1 MAPLNPRFSNA
12 QRLASRSI
20 CPSAHLTTCL
30 ASRPTTLPARAGQP
44 LSYKLELH
52 PQWEGGFSP
61 PPPLISLGP
70 LLGPGSACTVCLL
83 YINGNIYFMRNV
95 MRFYYWRGL
104 NLWMFPGT

>member
-12 QRLASRSI
+12 QHLASRSI
-20 CPSAHLTTCL
+20 CPSARLTTCL
-30 ASRPTTLPARAGQP
+30 AGQPAILPARAGRP

-52 PQWEGGFSP
+52 PRWEGGFSP
-61 PPPLISLGP
+61 SPLPISVGP

-104 NLWMFPGT
+104 NL